1 MANKIDFLQVG
12 DFRFDYYDESLF
24 RAFSEVGD
32 EVKVSKFEWSPYFS
46 NYQYKNIWDKIR
58 FTLANRYKFGSI
70 VRQLN
75 QDLIDEVERGDYDIV
90 FLWRA
95 VHLYPSTIQRIKKHA
110 VVIGYN
116 NDQTFSDHHPWWLFR
131 LLKQSI
137 PYYDHFFVYRPSDIA
152 AIERLGTD
160 ASVFMPTFDVERIFP
175 IASREAVFDVA
186 FVGHYEDDGRDEL
199 LLKMVESGFKVM
211 LKGQRWNESQHYAAL
226 KSALGEIVPAYDDYN
241 EALNSAKVC
250 LSFLSKLN
258 NDTYTRRTLEIPATQ
273 TVMLAEY
280 TQDQA
285 HMFAPDREAMYFSS
299 HAEALEK
306 LTFLVNHSQEREAI
320 ALAGYA
326 KVMNGPYQLSDR
338 VHEILKVAGKYSR

>member
-1 MANKIDFLQVG
+1 MRILQVG
-12 DFRFDYYDESLF
+12 DFRFSYYDLSLF
-24 RAFSEVGD
+24 DCFKKNNYLSINVFRFA
-32 EVKVSKFEWSPYFS
+32 PYFL
-46 NYQYKNIWDKIR
+46 NYQYKNIGEKIR

-175 IASREAVFDVA
+175 IASRTSVFDVA

-199 LLKMVESGFKVM
+199 LLKMIQSGFKVM
-211 LKGQRWNESQHYAAL
+211 LKGQRWNESQHYSAL

-258 NDTYTRRTLEIPATQ
+258 NDTYTRRTLEIPATR

-280 TQDQA
+280 TEDQA
-285 HMFAPDREAMYFSS
+285 RMFVPDKEAVYFSS
-299 HAEALEK
+299 HTEALEK
-306 LTFLVNHSQEREAI
+306 LAFLVNHPQEREAI
-320 ALAGYA
+320 ALASYA
-326 KVMNGPYQLSDR
+326 KVINGPYQLTDR
-338 VHEILKVAGKYSR
+338 VNEILKIAGKYLR